1 VKTSSSTREMMA
13 HHEGVRLRPYL
24 CPAHL
29 WTLGI
34 GSVLH
39 PEQIKLPM
47 VRKDGYTGPLR
58 KDFPLGDQYRKK
70 FTKEEVMDFFEKDL
84 GRFERGVLRY
94 CPRVLGNQAAFDALV
109 SLSFNIGLG
118 GLQRSSVRMK
128 FNRGDYL
135 GAAEAFMMWTK
146 GGGRILPG
154 LVKRRLDEKK
164 LFLSGFEDE

>member
-1 VKTSSSTREMMA
+1 MMA
-13 HHEGVRLRPYL
+13 HHEGIRLKPYL
-24 CPAHL
+24 CPAHM

-47 VRKDGYTGPLR
+47 VRKNGYEGPLR
-58 KDFPLGDQYRKK
+58 KDFPLGDQYRRK
-70 FTKEEVMDFFEKDL
+70 FGKEEVMDLFEKDL
-84 GRFERGVLRY
+84 VRFERGVIRL

-118 GLQRSSVRMK
+118 NLQRSSIRMRL
-128 FNRGDYL
+128 NRGDYL

-146 GGGRILPG
+146 AGGRVLPG
-154 LVKRRLDEKK
+154 LLRRRADEKA
-164 LFLSGFEDE
+164 LFLTGFRSEE